1 MAVDKKEGIARDFEE
16 LYAAA
21 LARPGVEEVMAVFG
35 DSESALAL
43 MEFYLSIEQPRPAS
57 SVSSST
63 S

>member
-1 MAVDKKEGIARDFEE
+1 MANKKEGIARDFEE

-35 DSESALAL
+35 DSESALAM
-43 MEFYLSIEQPRPAS
+43 MEFYLSIHQPKPTS
-57 SVSSST
+57 SVSNGT